1 MLQFVF
7 EEWELE
13 RLEFRA
19 HSENE
24 KSITAMKAIG
34 CIEEGILRNHMPTVM
49 GTRRSSIVLS
59 ILKDEWFG
67 GVKKML
73 KQKAK

>member
-1 MLQFVF
+1 M
-7 EEWELE
+7 E

-24 KSITAMKAIG
+24 KSINAMKAIG
-34 CIEEGILRNHMPTVM
+34 CVEEGILRNHMPTVM

-67 GVKKML
+67 GVKEML
-73 KQKAK
+73 EQKCK